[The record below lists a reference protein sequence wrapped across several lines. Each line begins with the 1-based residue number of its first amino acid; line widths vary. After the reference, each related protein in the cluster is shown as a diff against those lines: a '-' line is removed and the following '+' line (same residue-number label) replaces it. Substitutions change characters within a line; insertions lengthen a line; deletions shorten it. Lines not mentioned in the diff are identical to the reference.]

1 MKRHTIHLL
10 CQRSVLQGFNQ
21 SDQIVP
27 DSQERRDS
35 TRPRTGIFFNC
46 CLAGPGGP
54 FLYLWFC
61 TSNSTFPA
69 TSSTQSEMLAFTI
82 VLDRISKHAQGALIN
97 LHSRLTRINSLSLSL
112 AITRASQLIRIS
124 LIRTAVLERASR
136 LSCFS
141 LDIPLDISFFQ
152 LFVANLFLH
161 SASNLRI
168 LDLSLPR
175 PRNYILKMIYGI
187 GLSQSSRIHHLWSY
201 SRLPLALFTHNNSIA
216 LARDFR
222 ACRHGSPRDPT
233 GR

>member
-97 LHSRLTRINSLSLSL
+97 LHSRLTRINSLSLS
-112 AITRASQLIRIS
+112 RNH
-124 LIRTAVLERASR
+124 
-136 LSCFS
+136 SCFPADKNQS
-141 LDIPLDISFFQ
+141 DP
-152 LFVANLFLH
+152 H
-161 SASNLRI
+161 S
-168 LDLSLPR
+168 
-175 PRNYILKMIYGI
+175 
-187 GLSQSSRIHHLWSY
+187 
-201 SRLPLALFTHNNSIA
+201 
-216 LARDFR
+216 
-222 ACRHGSPRDPT
+222 SPRT
-233 GR
+233 SKSTVLLLSRYST